1 MYFLINILG
10 IFIVMSVIYFC
21 SPRKKSVKWR
31 PILSL
36 FIVELLVTWFMLGT
50 KIGGWAINLI
60 ASFFSWLIAC
70 ASDGIAFA
78 FPSVMGNETVDF
90 FFSAL
95 LPIIFVVTF
104 FDILA
109 YFGILTWMIDKIGWV
124 ISKVSRLPKL
134 ESFFSIQMMFLGNT
148 EALAVIRGQ
157 LAVLKDN
164 RLLTFGIMSMSS
176 ISGSIL
182 GSYLTMVPATYVFT
196 AIPLNCLNALILASI
211 LNPVEVT
218 KDEDII
224 YVPPKEEK
232 KDFFSTISNSMM
244 VGMLRM
250 RKRALSS
257 RSASVFT
264 FTKRTWPLRSSAT
277 SSNIGAKLRHG
288 PHHGAQKST
297 TTGRS
302 SFRSLSS
309 VSPVALITSP
319 SNSSCPQR
327 PHFAASCMRSC
338 GIRFNAWQLAHTVFI
353 TNLREAVVHSG
364 MMPLC
369 FYNVTYY

>member
-232 KDFFSTISNSMM
+232 KGLFLNDFKQHDGRNEHGHRHS
-244 VGMLRM
+244 
-250 RKRALSS
+250 
-257 RSASVFT
+257 
-264 FTKRTWPLRSSAT
+264 
-277 SSNIGAKLRHG
+277 RHG
-288 PHHGAQKST
+288 H
-297 TTGRS
+297 R
-302 SFRSLSS
+302 
-309 VSPVALITSP
+309 I
-319 SNSSCPQR
+319 C
-327 PHFAASCMRSC
+327 
-338 GIRFNAWQLAHTVFI
+338 RFNLMFERNVGVDHGRFDDSKNLFLHLQSVRIPAWTGA
-353 TNLREAVVHSG
+353 G
-364 MMPLC
+364 
-369 FYNVTYY
+369 